1 MYIYEHYVQVLVH
14 CHLGV
19 SRAPACVLAYLVT
32 RHGMT
37 LDQAREQVRRHRC
50 WDRCYTELFC
60 FTR

>member
-1 MYIYEHYVQVLVH
+1 MRYLVIILGLVTALVL
-14 CHLGV
+14 LLL
-19 SRAPACVLAYLVT
+19 SVLAYLVT

-50 WDRCYTELFC
+50 WDRCCTELFC